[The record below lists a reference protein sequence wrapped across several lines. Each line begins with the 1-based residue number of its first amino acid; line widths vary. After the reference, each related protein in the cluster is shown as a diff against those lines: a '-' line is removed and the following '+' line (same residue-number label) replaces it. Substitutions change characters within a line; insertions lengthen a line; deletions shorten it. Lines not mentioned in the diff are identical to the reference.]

1 MLTFDIKDNII
12 SSYFLFNKNVLFEFV
27 IFLESHPIK
36 WVNVLEDN
44 QKNVKLL
51 LTLSLRILVLF
62 FVLKFSFKI
71 ILFEEVRNM
80 QETLELILQEVR
92 EVKNKVEILE
102 NKVDTLG
109 KKVDTL
115 EKKVDT
121 LGKKVDTLEKKVDTL
136 EKKVDTLEIKVNNL
150 EKKIDDLE
158 ERFDKKL
165 AEQENRLIKMM
176 DKKIEEAISKQSQEI
191 ATEFHNLIT
200 YLDKRFKNIENKLDE
215 EILNNKIAHESYEAR
230 LYKLETAQNYL
241 EKKILAQNI

>member
-115 EKKVDT
+115 E
-121 LGKKVDTLEKKVDTL
+121 KKVDTLEKKVDTL

>member
-1 MLTFDIKDNII
+1 M
-12 SSYFLFNKNVLFEFV
+12 
-27 IFLESHPIK
+27 
-36 WVNVLEDN
+36 
-44 QKNVKLL
+44 
-51 LTLSLRILVLF
+51 
-62 FVLKFSFKI
+62 
-71 ILFEEVRNM
+71 
-80 QETLELILQEVR
+80 
-92 EVKNKVEILE
+92 
-102 NKVDTLG
+102 
-109 KKVDTL
+109 
-115 EKKVDT
+115 
-121 LGKKVDTLEKKVDTL
+121 
-136 EKKVDTLEIKVNNL
+136 NNL

>member
-121 LGKKVDTLEKKVDTL
+121 
-136 EKKVDTLEIKVNNL
+136 
-150 EKKIDDLE
+150 
-158 ERFDKKL
+158 
-165 AEQENRLIKMM
+165 
-176 DKKIEEAISKQSQEI
+176 
-191 ATEFHNLIT
+191 
-200 YLDKRFKNIENKLDE
+200 
-215 EILNNKIAHESYEAR
+215 
-230 LYKLETAQNYL
+230 
-241 EKKILAQNI
+241 